1 MSSSSAPSTP
11 PEPRPRGIHRSRR
24 GDVVVLSIGAVLAL
38 SAVGLLINL
47 SIPRSRDAVVEAPSI
62 TLRSAISGS
71 VTTMDVRP
79 GEAVRAGQRL
89 AVISN
94 PRASDQ
100 DWSRLRIDLDTA
112 RTTLR
117 GLEEQLQLS
126 RAQLQRFQRD
136 VRDQRQLQGQRN
148 RSELERLE
156 SQLASAQEE
165 ARFAERD
172 LRRQEELFREG
183 AVADIVVDRA
193 RTTWHQRRQEIT
205 ALQRSIAGQKA
216 VLNSTAR
223 DLTLTTSRTNT
234 DPAPRYDETLQQ
246 VQQLETRIASER
258 QRLKGLESK
267 EASARRLYEQSR
279 SQEITSP
286 TAAVVWRVDARA
298 GDSIRPEQA
307 VVTLIDC
314 QRRWIDT
321 YVAEQEL
328 NRVRIGT
335 PATIDLIGERLDLS
349 GQVALIRSGVGR
361 VRPED
366 TDPKLLPINLARES
380 QVGVRILNDL
390 PAPPEK
396 FCFVG
401 FTGKVRFR

>member
-1 MSSSSAPSTP
+1 MSTSSAPSP
-11 PEPRPRGIHRSRR
+11 PADPRPRGIRRSRR

-62 TLRSAISGS
+62 TLRSAINGS
-71 VTTMDVRP
+71 VTTMEVRP

-89 AVISN
+89 AVISD
-94 PRASDQ
+94 PRASDLE
-100 DWSRLRIDLDTA
+100 WSRLRLDLDTA
-112 RTTLR
+112 RTSLR

-136 VRDQRQLQGQRN
+136 VRDQRQLQGERN
-148 RSELERLE
+148 RSELERLQ
-156 SQLASAQEE
+156 SQLASAKEE

-193 RTTWHQRRQEIT
+193 RTTWQQRRQEIT
-205 ALQRSIAGQKA
+205 ALQRSITGQKA

-234 DPAPRYDETLQQ
+234 DPAPRYDETLLQ
-246 VQQLETRIASER
+246 VQQLETRIAGER
-258 QRLKGLESK
+258 QRVQGLERK
-267 EASARRLYEQSR
+267 EASARRTYEQNR
-279 SQEITSP
+279 SQAITSP

-298 GDSIRPEQA
+298 GDSVRPEQV

-321 YVAEQEL
+321 YVAEQDL
-328 NRVRIGT
+328 NRVRIGS

-361 VRPED
+361 VQPENS
-366 TDPKLLPINLARES
+366 DPKLLPINLARES

-401 FTGKVRFR
+401 YTGKVRFR